1 MQPGGAAAPL
11 PPRAGEA
18 LFNAISG
25 MTAETWADPAQLEDT
40 LRRSEGL
47 LCALH
52 AGCAGLGAYVQ
63 LLSGGAGEE
72 VPWSGG
78 GQSRLQP
85 AVEWCA
91 LQRSAFLFA
100 ASKQVTHSG

>member
-1 MQPGGAAAPL
+1 MDPAAAAAGGGRL
-11 PPRAGEA
+11 PPRAGER

-25 MTAETWADPAQLEDT
+25 MSAEKWADPAQLQDT

-63 LLSGGAGEE
+63 LLTGGAGELGRWVGMWILLADRE
-72 VPWSGG
+72 KHV
-78 GQSRLQP
+78 
-85 AVEWCA
+85 
-91 LQRSAFLFA
+91 
-100 ASKQVTHSG
+100 K